1 MLVKLVRANSLNQVL
16 DCAFNFV
23 VLASK
28 FLAFN
33 GNPLFLHFYEFVKS
47 VSLGFLG
54 KINQNSLGESL
65 QVVFNTVFH
74 DVIDVDDQLFKFS
87 QTLVNVVEIAVNVH

>member
-16 DCAFNFV
+16 DCAFNLV

-33 GNPLFLHFYEFVKS
+33 GNPLFLHFYELIKS

-54 KINQNSLGESL
+54 KIN
-65 QVVFNTVFH
+65 
-74 DVIDVDDQLFKFS
+74 
-87 QTLVNVVEIAVNVH
+87 